1 MAKTKTAEPRKIKKP
16 AQRATRKG
24 RTKADKAGGGA
35 KPQARNKRKDVTTP
49 PVEGENGKRRKATK
63 QQICIDLLSRPEG
76 ASIEEL
82 QGVTGWQAHSVRG
95 FLAGAV
101 KKKLGLAVVS
111 EKPDDGPRRYRVLA
125 VEA

>member
-1 MAKTKTAEPRKIKKP
+1 MAKTVTAESRKIKKP
-16 AQRATRKG
+16 AQQATRKG

-35 KPQARNKRKDVTTP
+35 KPQARNKRRNVTAP
-49 PVEGENGKRRKATK
+49 LVEIVNGKGRKATK

-76 ASIEEL
+76 ATIEEL

-95 FLAGAV
+95 FVAGAV

-111 EKPDDGPRRYRVLA
+111 EKSDDGPRRYRVLA
-125 VEA
+125 VGA

>member
-1 MAKTKTAEPRKIKKP
+1 MAKTITAEPRKIKKP

-24 RTKADKAGGGA
+24 RAKADKAGGGA
-35 KPQARNKRKDVTTP
+35 KPQVRNKRKDVTTP
-49 PVEGENGKRRKATK
+49 LVEGENGATRKATK
-63 QQICIDLLSRPEG
+63 QQICIDLLRRPDG

-82 QGVTGWQAHSVRG
+82 QEVTGWQAHSVRG

-101 KKKLGLAVVS
+101 KKKLGLVVAS

-125 VEA
+125 VGG

>member
-1 MAKTKTAEPRKIKKP
+1 MGKTKTAKAQKIKKP
-16 AQRATRKG
+16 ARRDAGKA
-24 RTKADKAGGGA
+24 RTSADKAGGGA

-49 PVEGENGKRRKATK
+49 LVEGENGKRRKTTK
-63 QQICIDLLSRPEG
+63 QQICIDLLSRPDG
-76 ASIEEL
+76 VSIEEL
-82 QGVTGWQAHSVRG
+82 QEVTGWQAHSARG

>member
-1 MAKTKTAEPRKIKKP
+1 MAKTMTAKTQKIKNP

-24 RTKADKAGGGA
+24 RTKTDKAGGGA
-35 KPQARNKRKDVTTP
+35 KRQVRNKRKDVTTP
-49 PVEGENGKRRKATK
+49 LVEGKNGKRRKATK

-82 QGVTGWQAHSVRG
+82 QEVTDWQTHSVRG

-125 VEA
+125 VGG

>member
-1 MAKTKTAEPRKIKKP
+1 MAKTMTAKTRKIKKP

-24 RTKADKAGGGA
+24 RTKTDKAGSGA

-49 PVEGENGKRRKATK
+49 LVEDENGKRRKATK
-63 QQICIDLLSRPEG
+63 QQICIDLLRRPNG

-82 QGVTGWQAHSVRG
+82 QEVTGWQPHSVRG

-125 VEA
+125 VGG

>member
-1 MAKTKTAEPRKIKKP
+1 MAKTITAEPRKIKKP
-16 AQRATRKG
+16 VQRATRKG
-24 RTKADKAGGGA
+24 RAKADKARGRA
-35 KPQARNKRKDVTTP
+35 KPQTRDKRKDVTAP
-49 PVEGENGKRRKATK
+49 LVVVKNGKTRKATK
-63 QQICIDLLSRPEG
+63 QQICVDLLSRPEG

-111 EKPDDGPRRYRVLA
+111 EKPNDGPRRYRVLA